1 VWGRKMELYVL
12 TRSGTKMLPLLRK
25 EGRELE
31 ANILEYLRMSE
42 GATVEQV
49 ADVMNL
55 EQKTAYD
62 ELRSLSAKRWVWRKT
77 TKLAPF

>member
-1 VWGRKMELYVL
+1 MELYVL
-12 TRSGTKMLPLLRK
+12 TRSGTKMVPLLK
-25 EGRELE
+25 KAGRELE
-31 ANILEYLRMSE
+31 ADILEYLRMSE

-55 EQKTAYD
+55 DQKTAYD

-77 TKLAPF
+77 TKLVPF